1 MSDDIQDESQVDSQ
15 NQHDSGAGATQDRR
29 PSHAESA
36 RSLLVSASRGVM
48 STLDRRDGSP
58 YGSLVE
64 FVEIAGG
71 DAVFLLSDMAEHTAN
86 FKEDARASLFVSPG
100 MADGRPLALERAT
113 LIGEI
118 ARDDGD
124 GEIKKAYL
132 EAHPQAN
139 VYVDFS
145 DFAFWRINVQR
156 VRYIGGFGRMSWID
170 REDWRA
176 AEPDPLAEM
185 AAGAIDHM
193 NDDHPQ
199 ALVDYAKAFCDID
212 DPKDARMVGLDRLG
226 FDMQVE
232 DTSGREQ
239 RVRVHFDEPV
249 EHPSDV
255 RPTMVELVK
264 RARS

>member
-1 MSDDIQDESQVDSQ
+1 MSDDTQDDTQ
-15 NQHDSGAGATQDRR
+15 NQHDSGASPTQERR

-36 RSLLVSASRGVM
+36 LSLLVSASRGVL

-64 FVEIAGG
+64 YVQIDEG
-71 DAVFLLSDMAEHTAN
+71 DAAFLLSDMAEHTAN

-118 ARDDGD
+118 SRVDGD
-124 GEIKKAYL
+124 GELREAYL
-132 EAHPQAN
+132 RTHPQAN

-170 REDWRA
+170 RERWRA
-176 AEPDPLAEM
+176 AGPDPLAEM

-199 ALVDYAKAFCDID
+199 ALVDYAKAFCDVE
-212 DPKDARMVGLDRLG
+212 DPARARMVGLDRFG

-239 RVRVHFDEPV
+239 RVRVHFDDPV
-249 EHPSDV
+249 EHPRDV
-255 RPTMVELVK
+255 RPTMVELVE